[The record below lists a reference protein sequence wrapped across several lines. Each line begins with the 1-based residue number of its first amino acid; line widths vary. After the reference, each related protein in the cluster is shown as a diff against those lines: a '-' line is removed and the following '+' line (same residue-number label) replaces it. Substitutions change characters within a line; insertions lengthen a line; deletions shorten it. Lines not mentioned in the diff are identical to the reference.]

1 MEVKD
6 WTKRELEKLYVNI
19 FIIEETYVRKNEEI
33 KKQKIYVFIGLNL
46 KGDRVEKYIEIL
58 KNDYL
63 FCKKM

>member
-33 KKQKIYVFIGLNL
+33 KKTKNL
-46 KGDRVEKYIEIL
+46 CIHRIKFKR
-58 KNDYL
+58 
-63 FCKKM
+63 